1 MADILPTGQTVYQTN
16 AGYVCMRI
24 DAAGACQTWAV
35 MEVKQPDPL
44 LPDLTQ
50 QQRNEVVTSVLGVF
64 VLVWLFIMFKR
75 AI

>member
-1 MADILPTGQTVYQTN
+1 
-16 AGYVCMRI
+16 MRI
-24 DAAGACQTWAV
+24 DAAGACQIWAV

-44 LPDLTQ
+44 LPDLTP
-50 QQRNEVVTSVLGVF
+50 QQRNEVVISVLGVF